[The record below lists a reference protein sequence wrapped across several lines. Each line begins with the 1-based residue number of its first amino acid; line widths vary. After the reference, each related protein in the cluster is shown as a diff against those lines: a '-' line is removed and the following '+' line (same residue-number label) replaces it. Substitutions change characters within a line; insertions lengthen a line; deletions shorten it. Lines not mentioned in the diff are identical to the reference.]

1 MTAFWDPDEPVPPPP
16 GTLPDRPDRDVTDWP
31 DDQPG
36 DPAQAEAVQQ
46 QARQAR
52 LRQLAEQHRLTL
64 EARELA
70 QQQIEQ
76 AKAEQL
82 HQGPPPPPYL
92 DWDTLLSTDF
102 GATPWIT
109 DPLLGPGEQIS
120 LIGSGGVGKSLLA
133 WEWAC
138 RLANGTAFL
147 NSGPTAPIR
156 VGYVDLENPQA
167 EIQKRCRT
175 TGFDKP
181 AMLENLRYASY
192 PRFGPLDTPIGAS
205 SLLAWVQ
212 EVQPEVLFLDTIS
225 RMIAGG
231 ENDADTWLQLYRLT
245 FLPLRS
251 LGVAVVRLD
260 HYGKDTARGSRGSSA
275 KSQDVDQEWAMT
287 QAPGHDRSLFV
298 LRRTKTRTGLGQGSL
313 TIRRHGRPDELGT
326 TAHMVAEPPS
336 QVETQQWLQLVEL
349 ARLLDLGGLPANA
362 GRNRAQQYLQSIGRS
377 VRNETLAEVVR
388 MRQAGEHLETEG
400 VDDQWEQSGI
410 IEVDPRTNR

>member
-1 MTAFWDPDEPVPPPP
+1 MTVSWDPDEPIPPPP
-16 GTLPDRPDRDVTDWP
+16 GTSTARPEPGITDWP
-31 DDQPG
+31 DDTPV
-36 DPAQAEAVQQ
+36 DPEQATAQ
-46 QARQAR
+46 QAAARDAR
-52 LRQLAEQHRLTL
+52 LQQLAGQHRLSL

-70 QQQIEQ
+70 QQQLEQ
-76 AKAEQL
+76 ARAEAL

-92 DWDTLLSTDF
+92 DWDHLLTTDF

-109 DPLLGPGEQIS
+109 EPLLGPGEQIS
-120 LIGSGGVGKSLLA
+120 LIGSGGVGKSLFS

-138 RLANGTAFL
+138 RLANGMPYL

-156 VGYVDLENPQA
+156 VGYIDLENPQA

-192 PRFGPLDTPIGAS
+192 PRFGPLDTPVGAA

-245 FLPLRS
+245 LLPLRS

-260 HYGKDTARGSRGSSA
+260 HHGKDATRGSRGSSA
-275 KSQDVDQEWAMT
+275 KSQDVDQEWSMT
-287 QAPGHDRSLFV
+287 QAPGHDRTLFT
-298 LRRTKTRTGLGQGSL
+298 LRRTKTRTGLGQGLL
-313 TIRRHGRPDELGT
+313 TIRRHGRPDEWGT
-326 TAHMVAEPPS
+326 TAHVIADPPS
-336 QVETQQWLQLVEL
+336 QAETQQWLQQVEL
-349 ARLLDLGGLPANA
+349 ARLLDLGGLPPDA

-377 VRNETLAEVVR
+377 VRAETLSEVVR
-388 MRQAGEHLETEG
+388 MRKAGEHLETGGE
-400 VDDQWEQSGI
+400 DEWAQPGI
-410 IEVDPRTNR
+410 IEIDPRTNR